1 MRDIILNCHNY
12 INSGRSDFQK
22 MFLDGDADGFGAALC
37 AKLAADGIDVLID
50 GISGNVE
57 LCGDLFA

>member
-1 MRDIILNCHNY
+1 MVLY
-12 INSGRSDFQK
+12 FQK
-22 MFLDGDADGFGAALC
+22 MFLDGDGYGFGAALC

>member
-1 MRDIILNCHNY
+1 MLNIILNYHNY
-12 INSGRSDFQK
+12 INSWKSDFQE
-22 MFLDGDADGFGAALC
+22 MFLDGDGDGFGAALC